1 MSEFEKEQKNTI
13 SSSEHGLMK
22 KALELSKPQ
31 NGGGS
36 GLLSKITKSSLRT
49 KNMAKVIVEQNG
61 IFTIKE
67 NLETSS
73 VKQDPDLKSL
83 VESVL
88 KGFLK

>member
-1 MSEFEKEQKNTI
+1 
-13 SSSEHGLMK
+13 MK
-22 KALELSKPQ
+22 KALEMSKQ
-31 NGGGS
+31 KNARTS

-49 KNMAKVIVEQNG
+49 KNMTKAIVEQNG

-73 VKQDPDLKSL
+73 VKQDPGLKAL

-88 KGFLK
+88 K

>member
-1 MSEFEKEQKNTI
+1 MSEFEKEQKICNPSS

-22 KALELSKPQ
+22 KALEITKT
-31 NGGGS
+31 NKTCTS

-49 KNMAKVIVEQNG
+49 KNMTKAIVEQNG

-73 VKQDPDLKSL
+73 VKQDPGLKAL
-83 VESVL
+83 VDSVL
-88 KGFLK
+88 K

>member
-1 MSEFEKEQKNTI
+1 MSEFEKEQKICNPSS

-22 KALELSKPQ
+22 KALEIKKT
-31 NGGGS
+31 NKAYTS

-49 KNMAKVIVEQNG
+49 KNMTKAIVEQNG

-73 VKQDPDLKSL
+73 VKQDPGLKAL
-83 VESVL
+83 VDSVL
-88 KGFLK
+88 K

>member
-1 MSEFEKEQKNTI
+1 MPEFEKEQKI
-13 SSSEHGLMK
+13 CKSSSSSEHGLMK
-22 KALELSKPQ
+22 KALEMTNK
-31 NGGGS
+31 NNACTS

-49 KNMAKVIVEQNG
+49 KNMTKAIVEQNG

-73 VKQDPDLKSL
+73 VKQDPDLKAL

-88 KGFLK
+88 K

>member
-1 MSEFEKEQKNTI
+1 MSEFEKEQKICNPSS

-22 KALELSKPQ
+22 KALEIKKT
-31 NGGGS
+31 NKTCTS

-49 KNMAKVIVEQNG
+49 KNMTKAIVEQNG

-73 VKQDPDLKSL
+73 VKQDPGLKAL
-83 VESVL
+83 VDSVL
-88 KGFLK
+88 K

>member
-1 MSEFEKEQKNTI
+1 MSEFEKEQKICNSSS

-22 KALELSKPQ
+22 KALEMSKQ
-31 NGGGS
+31 NKPCAS
-36 GLLSKITKSSLRT
+36 GLLSKITKSSLRA
-49 KNMAKVIVEQNG
+49 KNMTKAIVEQNG

-73 VKQDPDLKSL
+73 VKQDPGLKAL

-88 KGFLK
+88 K